1 MSVMSRP
8 TTFRSRL
15 RLRPTLGLL
24 AAGLLLAFLLGQ
36 SPHLVHHLFETG
48 QIQTDCTFA
57 STGERTQGLP
67 ADVVTLVPVH
77 QIGAGGFAATQPV
90 SPDFAPSPFQ
100 ARAPPLLLS

>member
-15 RLRPTLGLL
+15 RVRPVFGLL
-24 AAGLLLAFLLGQ
+24 AAGLFLALLVGQ

-57 STGERTQGLP
+57 STGERTQWIP
-67 ADVVTLVPVH
+67 AEIVTLIPTPVVE
-77 QIGAGGFAATQPV
+77 GAGCGADHSALP
-90 SPDFAPSPFQ
+90 SPAPAPSD
-100 ARAPPLLLS
+100 ARAPPLLAS